1 MVDGVQNPSQF
12 NCSGDFPYALCWVE
26 LTVASEMTT
35 DKDASDDKN
44 QSTLEGQDSMPAK
57 RAGNVV
63 DMGRVALFLGSRGS
77 EYVNGQIVA
86 VDGGFLLEFPSA
98 G

>member
-1 MVDGVQNPSQF
+1 
-12 NCSGDFPYALCWVE
+12 
-26 LTVASEMTT
+26 MTT
-35 DKDASDDKN
+35 DKDASNEKN
-44 QSTLEGQDSMPAK
+44 ESTLEGKDSMPAK

-86 VDGGFLLEFPSA
+86 VDGGYLLDLPSA

>member
-1 MVDGVQNPSQF
+1 M
-12 NCSGDFPYALCWVE
+12 
-26 LTVASEMTT
+26 VASEMTT
-35 DKDASDDKN
+35 DKDALDEKN
-44 QSTLEGQDSMPAK
+44 QSTLQGMDSMPAK

-77 EYVNGQIVA
+77 EYLNGQIVA
-86 VDGGFLLEFPSA
+86 VDGGFLLDNPSA

>member
-1 MVDGVQNPSQF
+1 VV
-12 NCSGDFPYALCWVE
+12 AWVV
-26 LTVASEMTT
+26 LIIASEMTT
-35 DKDASDDKN
+35 DKDASDEKN
-44 QSTLEGQDSMPAK
+44 QSTLELDSVPAK
-57 RAGNVV
+57 RAGNVI

-86 VDGGFLLEFPSA
+86 VDGGYLLDSPSA